1 VTDLLLTYDVD
12 TTSPE
17 GRRRLRRVAKVCEGY
32 GLRVQK
38 SVFEIVAD
46 EKDLL
51 LLLAKLDHIIDADT
65 DNIRVYRLPLHG
77 FTDVHTL
84 GLAEA
89 LPHREDLVF

>member
-1 VTDLLLTYDVD
+1 MTDLLVTYDVD

-17 GRRRLRRVAKVCEGY
+17 GRRRLRRVAKLCEGY

-51 LLLAKLDHIIDADT
+51 QVLAKLDHVIDTDT
-65 DNIRVYRLPLHG
+65 DNIRVYRLPPNG
-77 FTDVHTL
+77 FRDVHTL
-84 GLAEA
+84 GVASA
-89 LPHREDLVF
+89 LPHREDLVI